1 MSPLAPDDLNK
12 LRSEELLELR
22 FCELPISVR
31 DSPIERRVA
40 RLFEEL
46 DDRELLRPHV
56 WLSEEWFT
64 PDGVSGFA
72 IPFYLAHPRLTRLER
87 VMMFEAEGDAEDEC
101 MRILRHEAGHALANA
116 FRLQRT
122 RQWKKL
128 FGSNSIAYP
137 QWYRPSLTSRDFV
150 LNLNAWYAQAHPAED
165 FAETFAVWLRPA
177 SDWRARYKGWN
188 ALNKIE
194 YVHHVMMAMRGR
206 SSEGRRQ
213 EVEPLSNNRKTL
225 GEHYLKKRE
234 FYAPEWP
241 DSYDRNLARVFSTQA
256 GPESPSASQV
266 LRSVRREVCASVTAR
281 TGMHPYTVD
290 HIMNDIIRRSRELGL
305 RRRFSERETRRKV
318 DALLTNQV
326 RHALKTGYRRIPL

>member
-1 MSPLAPDDLNK
+1 MSLLATNDLNK
-12 LRSEELLELR
+12 LRPEEILELR
-22 FCELPISVR
+22 FCDLPLSVR
-31 DSPIERRVA
+31 DSQIEQRVD
-40 RLFEEL
+40 RLYGEL
-46 DDRELLRPHV
+46 DERELPRPHV

-64 PDGVSGFA
+64 PDGVCGFA

-122 RQWKKL
+122 RPWKKL

-165 FAETFAVWLRPA
+165 FAETFAVWLRPS
-177 SDWRARYKGWN
+177 SDWRSRYKGWN
-188 ALNKIE
+188 ALHKLE
-194 YVHHVMMAMRGR
+194 YVHHAMMAMRGR
-206 SSEGRRQ
+206 STQGRRR
-213 EVEPLSNNRKTL
+213 EVEPLSSNRKTL

-234 FYAPEWP
+234 FYSPEWP
-241 DSYDRNLARVFSTQA
+241 DSYDRSLARVFSAQPT
-256 GPESPSASQV
+256 GKNPSASQV

-305 RRRFSERETRRKV
+305 RRKFSERETRLRV

-326 RHALKTGYRRIPL
+326 RQALKTGYRRIPL